1 MQAIINATQKL
12 FEGIKTD
19 IISVDGLSEE
29 QMTAIE
35 EIFKKHFETKSVK
48 KSGKSKGTRKKTGY
62 QMYAAHR
69 RAELKETIETS
80 GLSFGDVSKIIG
92 TEWKGADMDQEFW
105 NNKAKEVTS
114 EESGVETGSE
124 SEQQQSDGE
133 QAKKDEKKEKGG
145 KKKRTKRTAMT
156 DE

>member
-19 IISVDGLSEE
+19 IISVDGLTED
-29 QMTAIE
+29 QIMAIE

-62 QMYAAHR
+62 QMFAAHR
-69 RAELKETIETS
+69 RAELKES
-80 GLSFGDVSKIIG
+80 GQSFGDISKTIG
-92 TEWKGADMDQEFW
+92 NEWKAADMDQGFW
-105 NNKAKEVTS
+105 NAKAKELVTS

-124 SEQQQSDGE
+124 SEQQQSDVE
-133 QAKKDEKKEKGG
+133 KAVKDEKKGG
-145 KKKRTKRTAMT
+145 KKKRTTKRTAAI
-156 DE
+156 D

>member
-19 IISVDGLSEE
+19 IISVDGLTEE
-29 QMTAIE
+29 QMMAIE

-62 QMYAAHR
+62 QMFAAHR
-69 RAELKETIETS
+69 RAELKET
-80 GLSFGDVSKIIG
+80 GQSFGDISKTIG
-92 TEWKGADMDQEFW
+92 NEWKGADMDQEFW
-105 NNKAKEVTS
+105 NSKAKEVTS

-124 SEQQQSDGE
+124 SEHKQSDGE
-133 QAKKDEKKEKGG
+133 KAVKDEKKGG
-145 KKKRTKRTAMT
+145 KKKRTTKQVAMT